1 MPVERHPTYEFLEP
15 RSKRPV
21 LVTAEHA
28 GVKVPG
34 SLGMLGLDKSE
45 LSRHI
50 GWDIGVDGL
59 CRELHRILGLPTLLG
74 RYSRLV
80 VDLNRAPDSP
90 SCIRDASDGTAV
102 PGNASLSP
110 EERRAR
116 IEQYHEPF
124 HKAYFALIKTLK
136 PKALL
141 SVHSFTRRLRV
152 EGFERPWHCGV
163 LYGSARG
170 LARLCIRH
178 LESEGGFLVGDNLP
192 YRIGPSS
199 VYTIPVYGD
208 SRNIPMVAIEVRQD
222 LIAEASGQR
231 EWAET
236 IAGLIAACFPAERP
250 ADPIIDAPAAANPEN
265 GAESPG

>member
-1 MPVERHPTYEFLEP
+1 MPVERHHTYEFLEP
-15 RSKRPV
+15 RSGRPV
-21 LVTAEHA
+21 LVSAEHA
-28 GVKVPG
+28 GVKVPASMS
-34 SLGMLGLDKSE
+34 SLGLERSE
-45 LSRHI
+45 LLRHI
-50 GWDIGVDGL
+50 GWDLGVDGL

-90 SCIRDASDGTAV
+90 SCIREASDGTAV
-102 PGNASLSP
+102 PGNANLSP

-124 HKAYFALIKTLK
+124 HQAYLALIKALK

-141 SVHSFTRRLRV
+141 SIHSFTPKLRV
-152 EGFERPWHCGV
+152 EGFDRPWHCGV
-163 LYGSARG
+163 LYGDARG

-208 SRNIPMVAIEVRQD
+208 SRKTPMVAIEVRQD
-222 LIAEASGQR
+222 LIAEAPGQR
-231 EWAET
+231 EWAEA
-236 IAGLIAACFPAERP
+236 IAELVGACFPAER
-250 ADPIIDAPAAANPEN
+250 AGDPVIDAPAVASLEN
-265 GAESPG
+265 GAESPA

>member
-1 MPVERHPTYEFLEP
+1 MPVGRHPTYEFLEP
-15 RSKRPV
+15 RSRRPV
-21 LVTAEHA
+21 LVSAEHA
-28 GVKVPG
+28 GAKVPD
-34 SLGMLGLDKSE
+34 SMNSLGLDKSE
-45 LSRHI
+45 LLRHI

-80 VDLNRAPDSP
+80 VDLNRAPDSR
-90 SCIRDASDGTAV
+90 SCIRVASDGTAV
-102 PGNASLSP
+102 PGNANLSP

-124 HKAYFALIKTLK
+124 HQAYLALIKALK

-141 SVHSFTRRLRV
+141 SIHSFTPKLTV
-152 EGFERPWHCGV
+152 EGFDRPWHCGV
-163 LYGSARG
+163 LYGDARG
-170 LARLCIRH
+170 LARLCMRH

-208 SRNIPMVAIEVRQD
+208 SQKTPMVAIEVRQD
-222 LIAEASGQR
+222 LIADAPGQR
-231 EWAET
+231 EWART
-236 IAGLIAACFPAERP
+236 LADLIGACFPAEP
-250 ADPIIDAPAAANPEN
+250 AGGPGIDATAAADPES
-265 GAESPG
+265 GAESPS

>member
-15 RSKRPV
+15 RAGRPV
-21 LVTAEHA
+21 LVSAEHA
-28 GVKVPG
+28 GVEVPD
-34 SLGMLGLDKSE
+34 SMSSLGLDESE
-45 LSRHI
+45 LRRHI

-59 CRELHRILGLPTLLG
+59 CRELHGILGLPTLLG

-102 PGNASLSP
+102 PGNANLSP
-110 EERRAR
+110 EEWKAR
-116 IEQYHEPF
+116 IERYHEPF
-124 HKAYFALIKTLK
+124 HQAYLSLIEALK

-141 SVHSFTRRLRV
+141 SVHSFTPKLRV
-152 EGFERPWHCGV
+152 EGFDRPWHCGV

-208 SRNIPMVAIEVRQD
+208 AQKIPMVVIEVRQD
-222 LIAEASGQR
+222 LIAEAPGQR

-236 IAGLIAACFPAERP
+236 LADLIGACFPAEP
-250 ADPIIDAPAAANPEN
+250 TGDPGIEASATANLGS
-265 GAESPG
+265 GAESPA